1 MIDIQE
7 LAKAF
12 ALGKNNKLSD
22 TEKQDVRYSKE
33 AFHSVRK
40 VSFNCG
46 SGEVLGLLGP
56 NGAGKTTTLRMLST
70 ALKPDSGTVLLN
82 GVDVLKQPVKARQQI
97 GFLSADTGLYGKL
110 TAYENVAYF
119 GRLHGMD
126 EKALKQRI
134 DELFTL
140 LNMHDFANRRA
151 DNMSTG
157 MKQKT
162 AIARAVVHSP
172 KVVILDE
179 PTTGLDIMTVQ
190 TVLDFIKSL
199 KAAGTPVIFS
209 THHLDEVATLCDR
222 VVVIDKGVSAFSGDI
237 TQFKAL
243 SAEGD
248 LREAFLSVLQGS
260 AGTQQQGVA

>member
-1 MIDIQE
+1 MIEIQD

-12 ALGKNNKLSD
+12 ALGKNSKLSD

-33 AFHSVRK
+33 AFHSVRN
-40 VSFNCG
+40 VSFSCCA
-46 SGEVLGLLGP
+46 GEVLGLLGP

-70 ALKPDSGTVLLN
+70 ALKPDSGSVLLN
-82 GVDVLKQPVKARQQI
+82 GVDVLKQPVQARKQI

-110 TAYENVAYF
+110 TAFENIAYF
-119 GRLHGMD
+119 GRLHGMS
-126 EKALKQRI
+126 ETALKQRI

-190 TVLDFIKSL
+190 TVLDFIKGL

-209 THHLDEVATLCDR
+209 THHLDEVAALCDR
-222 VVVIDKGVSAFSGDI
+222 VVVIDKGISAFSGDVQ
-237 TQFKAL
+237 QFSAL
-243 SAEGD
+243 SDRGD
-248 LREAFLSVLQGS
+248 LRQAFLSVLQGS
-260 AGTQQQGVA
+260 VMQAQQGAA

>member
-1 MIDIQE
+1 MFGSTTSLVWSKNVRD
-7 LAKAF
+7 LA
-12 ALGKNNKLSD
+12 L
-22 TEKQDVRYSKE
+22 
-33 AFHSVRK
+33 
-40 VSFNCG
+40 
-46 SGEVLGLLGP
+46 
-56 NGAGKTTTLRMLST
+56 
-70 ALKPDSGTVLLN
+70 

-110 TAYENVAYF
+110 TAYENIAYF
-119 GRLHGMD
+119 GRLHGMS
-126 EKALKQRI
+126 EQALKQRI

-190 TVLDFIKSL
+190 TVLDFIKGL

-209 THHLDEVATLCDR
+209 THHLDEVASLCDR
-222 VVVIDKGVSAFSGDI
+222 VVVIDKGISAFSGDI

-243 SAEGD
+243 SDKGD
-248 LREAFLSVLQGS
+248 LREAFLSVLN
-260 AGTQQQGVA
+260 GTQQLQQQGAA

>member
-1 MIDIQE
+1 MIEIKD

-12 ALGKNNKLSD
+12 ALSKNNKLSD
-22 TEKQDVRYSKE
+22 TEKQDVRYSKQ
-33 AFHSVRK
+33 AFHSVRN
-40 VSFNCG
+40 VSFSCG

-70 ALKPDSGTVLLN
+70 ALKPDAGSVLLN

-110 TAYENVAYF
+110 SAFENIAYF
-119 GRLHGMD
+119 GRLHGMS
-126 EKALKQRI
+126 EKALNQRI
-134 DELFTL
+134 DELFSL

-190 TVLDFIKSL
+190 TVLDFIKGL

-209 THHLDEVATLCDR
+209 THHLDEVASLCDR

-237 TQFKAL
+237 TQFKTL
-243 SAEGD
+243 SDNGD
-248 LREAFLSVLQGS
+248 LREAFLSVLN
-260 AGTQQQGVA
+260 GTQQLQQQGAA

>member
-1 MIDIQE
+1 MIEIKD

-12 ALGKNNKLSD
+12 ALGKSNKLSD
-22 TEKQDVRYSKE
+22 TEKQDVRYSKD
-33 AFHSVRK
+33 AFHSVRN
-40 VSFNCG
+40 VSFSCG

-70 ALKPDSGTVLLN
+70 ALKPDAGSVLLN

-110 TAYENVAYF
+110 TAFENIAYF
-119 GRLHGMD
+119 GRLHGMK
-126 EKALKQRI
+126 EQALKQRI
-134 DELFTL
+134 EELFTL

-190 TVLDFIKSL
+190 TVLDFIKGL
-199 KAAGTPVIFS
+199 KEAGTPVIFS
-209 THHLDEVATLCDR
+209 THHLDEVASLCDR
-222 VVVIDKGVSAFSGDI
+222 VVVIDKGISAFSGDI
-237 TQFKAL
+237 ASFKAL
-243 SAEGD
+243 SGNGD
-248 LREAFLSVLQGS
+248 LRDAFLSVLQGDINLE
-260 AGTQQQGVA
+260 QQGAA

>member
-1 MIDIQE
+1 MIQIQD

-12 ALGKNNKLSD
+12 ALSKNNKLSD

-33 AFHSVRK
+33 AFHSVRN
-40 VSFNCG
+40 VSFHCG
-46 SGEVLGLLGP
+46 QGEVLGLLGP

-70 ALKPDSGTVLLN
+70 ALKPDAGSVLLN

-110 TAYENVAYF
+110 TAYENIAYF
-119 GRLHGMD
+119 GRLHGMS
-126 EKALKQRI
+126 EQALKQRI

-190 TVLDFIKSL
+190 TVLDFIKGL

-209 THHLDEVATLCDR
+209 THHLDEVASLCDR
-222 VVVIDKGVSAFSGDI
+222 VVVIDKGISAFSGDI
-237 TQFKAL
+237 AQFKAL
-243 SAEGD
+243 SDKGD
-248 LREAFLSVLQGS
+248 LREAFLSVLNGS
-260 AGTQQQGVA
+260 QQLQQQGAA

>member
-1 MIDIQE
+1 MIEIQH
-7 LAKAF
+7 LTKAF
-12 ALGKNNKLSD
+12 ALGKNCKLSD

-33 AFHSVRK
+33 AFHSVRE
-40 VSFNCG
+40 VSFTCG
-46 SGEVLGLLGP
+46 TGEVLGLLGP

-70 ALKPDSGTVLLN
+70 ALKPDAGSVFIN

-110 TAYENVAYF
+110 TAYENIAYF
-119 GRLHGMD
+119 GRLHGMKED
-126 EKALKQRI
+126 ALAQRI
-134 DELFTL
+134 EELFTL

-190 TVLDFIKSL
+190 TVLDFIKGL

-209 THHLDEVATLCDR
+209 THHLDEVASLCDR

-237 TQFKAL
+237 NQFKAL
-243 SAEGD
+243 AENGD
-248 LREAFLSVLQGS
+248 LRQAFLSVLN
-260 AGTQQQGVA
+260 TQTNQQGAA

>member
-1 MIDIQE
+1 MIEIKH

-12 ALGKNNKLSD
+12 AISKSKKLSD
-22 TEKQDVRYSKE
+22 TEKQDVRYSAD
-33 AFHSVRK
+33 AFHSVRD
-40 VSFNCG
+40 VSFSCG

-70 ALKPDSGTVLLN
+70 ALKPDAGSVLLN
-82 GVDVLKQPVKARQQI
+82 GIDVLKQPVKARKQI

-110 TAYENVAYF
+110 TAYENIAYF
-119 GRLHGMD
+119 GRLHGMK
-126 EKALKQRI
+126 ENALKQRI

-190 TVLDFIKSL
+190 TVLDFIQGL
-199 KAAGTPVIFS
+199 KTAGTPVIFS
-209 THHLDEVATLCDR
+209 THHLDEVASLCDR

-237 TQFKAL
+237 SQFKAL
-243 SAEGD
+243 ADSGN
-248 LREAFLSVLQGS
+248 LRDAFLSLLLSNNSGL
-260 AGTQQQGVA
+260 QQGVA

>member
-1 MIDIQE
+1 MIEINH

-12 ALGKNNKLSD
+12 AIGKGSKLS
-22 TEKQDVRYSKE
+22 ESEQQDVRYSKN
-33 AFHSVRK
+33 AFLSVRD
-40 VSFNCG
+40 VSFHCDQ
-46 SGEVLGLLGP
+46 GEVLGLLGP

-70 ALKPDSGTVLLN
+70 ALKPDGGTVLIN
-82 GVDVLKQPVKARQQI
+82 GVDVLKQPLKARQQI

-110 TAYENVAYF
+110 TAFENIAYF
-119 GRLHGMD
+119 GRLHGMKD
-126 EKALKQRI
+126 AALRSRI

-190 TVLDFIKSL
+190 TVLDFIQSL
-199 KAAGTPVIFS
+199 KALKTPVIFS
-209 THHLDEVATLCDR
+209 THHLDEVAALCDR
-222 VVVIDKGVSAFSGDI
+222 VVVIDKGISTFSGSI
-237 TQFKAL
+237 EAFRQCTE
-243 SAEGD
+243 SGD
-248 LREAFLSVLQGS
+248 LREAFLSVINQPETAMAQG
-260 AGTQQQGVA
+260 AA